1 MPVHPSNEDIQVGMK
16 VLAELKKDRGTGK
29 LTEGIVKKKLT
40 TVAYDDNGIVVLL
53 EKDQKEIE
61 HQGRVHKILDPNFI
75 DKNNDENKT
84 IQLNRGENH
93 SNRVKIINLLSNSEE
108 FLWLAVGYFKH
119 KHFEILSE
127 VLHKNSSIQDIK
139 IITGLPLIKGKVEPI
154 EFELIKTYADGF
166 KKEFKDI
173 SIDLK
178 FLTEKKIGSKTHARF
193 YFTKNQAWT
202 FIDLDIMLTAQ
213 TEVLTPLPEFEK
225 NVNDN
230 FDYFWN
236 QPSTLSLFG
245 NGYGSLLTRVE
256 KLGYHS

>member
-1 MPVHPSNEDIQVGMK
+1 MTVYPSNEDIQIGMK
-16 VLAELKKDRGTGK
+16 VLVELKKDRGTGK

-40 TVAYDDNGIVVLL
+40 AVAYDDNGIVVLL

-75 DKNNDENKT
+75 NTNNDENKL
-84 IQLNRGENH
+84 IQLHHGENH
-93 SNRVKIINLLSNSEE
+93 SNRTKIIDLLSNSEE

-139 IITGLPLIKGKVEPI
+139 IITGLPLIKGKIDPI
-154 EFELIKTYADGF
+154 EFKLLKTYADGF

-193 YFTKNQAWT
+193 YFTKNQAWS
-202 FIDLDIMLTAQ
+202 FIDLDIMLRAQ
-213 TEVLTPLPEFEK
+213 TEVLTLLPEFEK

-230 FDYFWN
+230 FHYFWN

-245 NGYGSLLTRVE
+245 NGYSSLITRVE
-256 KLGYHS
+256 ELGYHS